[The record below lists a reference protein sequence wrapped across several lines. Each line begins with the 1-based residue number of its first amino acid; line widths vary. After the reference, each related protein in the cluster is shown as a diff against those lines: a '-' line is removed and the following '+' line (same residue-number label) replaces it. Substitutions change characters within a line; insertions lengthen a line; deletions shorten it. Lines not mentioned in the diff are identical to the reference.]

1 MKKALIF
8 IAFAIIHSVTSY
20 GQAGKKYKAALTT
33 SDNTLSLVAPA
44 GWQQLPASDGFLLI
58 LIAPK
63 ENADD
68 HIPEMI
74 TVTSLTMSQI
84 HSLEELKQF
93 QEDNVKKLGKAQL
106 ITSSIDHRNKIPFVK
121 TEFALNAQS
130 IDGISQIISF
140 LYKGKIYLLSMAI
153 EKSKLKQYANVLP
166 VVFQSV
172 SLQ

>member
-1 MKKALIF
+1 MKKALMF

-44 GWQQLPASDGFLLI
+44 GWQQLSASDGFLLI

-106 ITSSIDHRNKIPFVK
+106 
-121 TEFALNAQS
+121 
-130 IDGISQIISF
+130 
-140 LYKGKIYLLSMAI
+140 LLSTI
-153 EKSKLKQYANVLP
+153 ETRYHL
-166 VVFQSV
+166 
-172 SLQ
+172 